1 MTLSHGLILFR
12 LNQDLEHRIFFSEN
26 RVTVLCGVA
35 CPEFNSFYGIRPW
48 LVNSA
53 HMYLW
58 SQKNKKI
65 LLVVAQYGGTWV
77 GGLQHKNNISNIF
90 ICKILL
96 GKGVLK
102 KFDTL
107 SWSHLFRLNQDLEHR
122 IFFSENRVTVLCMP

>member
-1 MTLSHGLILFR
+1 M
-12 LNQDLEHRIFFSEN
+12 EHRIFLSEN
-26 RVTVLCGVA
+26 RVTVLCT

-96 GKGVLK
+96 GEGVLK

-122 IFFSENRVTVLCMP
+122 IFFSENRVRVLCMP